1 MYTVLLLP
9 LGRFPQHYKVNL
21 NLWNTHM
28 TKNTK
33 HMTKNT
39 KNARLLAMATD
50 RPTCINHGCGRPAS
64 YTRRN
69 LNGTF
74 RWRVTC
80 SHCQGAAW
88 GRQPHRDG
96 VTPYKTGHCSNQDGG
111 LGFRCFTDLARSPIA
126 GLTEI
131 DHINGNHCD
140 NDPNNLQ
147 ELCQACHAVKG
158 RWNRDFA
165 RQPAKATGVIRC

>member
-33 HMTKNT
+33 
-39 KNARLLAMATD
+39 NARLLAMATD
-50 RPTCINHGCGRPAS
+50 RPTCINPGCGQPAT

-88 GRQPHRDG
+88 GRHPHRAG